1 MIMTIEQAFN
11 VAMNEYPSV
20 WTASTLELA
29 KLKFYDHVFNTIGN
43 GLHTVNEFESEFT
56 ITDENK
62 HLIDTFPEKY
72 ITSAPLYS
80 VGTKNALNQMCY
92 ISGLYTETEAK
103 ELQSTGHFYHQS
115 NRWADYFVPY
125 PNFDPEYSLVYTID
139 LKEYDPSWTIAAI
152 YYYSAMEQWFKSV
165 SVCDYPNASHLRD
178 MQSSIRSYEQAFN
191 RYEGDATTADER
203 NANITR
209 AYGIPYTGDI
219 EQFIHTRWDA
229 ELNRIMT
236 FIDETLVKLQQ

>member
-11 VAMNEYPSV
+11 VAMNEYPSL

-43 GLHTVNEFESEFT
+43 GLHTANEFESEFT

-92 ISGLYTETEAK
+92 ISGLYTEAEAK
-103 ELQSTGHFYHQS
+103 ELLRTGHFYHQS
-115 NRWADYFVPY
+115 NRNSDYFVPY
-125 PNFDPEYSLVYTID
+125 PNFDVEYSLVHNID
-139 LKEYDPSWTIAAI
+139 LSEYDPSWTIAAI
-152 YYYSAMEQWFKSV
+152 YYYLEMRGWFKSDSV
-165 SVCDYPNASHLRD
+165 SNYPHASHLKD
-178 MQSSIRSYEQAFN
+178 MQSSINSYEQVFK
-191 RYEGDATTADER
+191 RYAGDATTTEER

-209 AYGIPYTGDI
+209 AYGIPYIGDT
-219 EQFIHTRWDA
+219 EQFIHARWNT
-229 ELNRIMT
+229 ELNRINA

>member
-11 VAMNEYPSV
+11 VAMNEYPSL

-29 KLKFYDHVFNTIGN
+29 KLKFYDQVFNTIGN
-43 GLHTVNEFESEFT
+43 GLHMPNEFESEFT

-92 ISGLYTETEAK
+92 ISGLYTESEAK
-103 ELQSTGHFYHQS
+103 EFLRTGHFYYQS
-115 NRWADYFVPY
+115 NRFSDYFVPY
-125 PNFDPEYSLVYTID
+125 PNFDVEYSLVHNID
-139 LKEYDPSWTIAAI
+139 LSEYDPSWTIAAI
-152 YYYSAMEQWFKSV
+152 YYYTKMKEWFNSDSV
-165 SVCDYPNASHLRD
+165 SDYSAASHLKD
-178 MQSSIRSYEQAFN
+178 MQSSINNYERMFK
-191 RYEGDATTADER
+191 RYEGDAQTLEER
-203 NANITR
+203 NVKISN
-209 AYGIPYTGDI
+209 AYGIEYTGNI
-219 EQFIHTRWDA
+219 EQFIHTRWNN
-229 ELNRIMT
+229 ELNRIIT